1 MTFATDL
8 AAQQAT
14 VATFQAQAQGYLDT
28 LLAITDVSFSNGFNI
43 DGILP
48 DSYNYAS
55 VPEVSFP
62 LQGTGFTPA
71 ISIVSASPP
80 TPPTAEFSTITDVV
94 VPDLTAVAPTLDF
107 PLVPDN
113 TLPAAPGVSP
123 SFNSPAIPTAPLITL
138 PTVPTLDALLLPT
151 APSIDLPVF
160 AALAPDDDLVAPTTE
175 FQFAEAA
182 YESTLLDPLK
192 AKLLADLT
200 DGGYGIETA
209 DEIAL
214 FNRARDRE
222 VEAMMSR
229 ISDAGRAMAMRGFP
243 LPPGELS
250 VHVEQAYQEMQ
261 DKVSSAS
268 RDITLERS
276 KLYVENR
283 QFTIREVKDVE
294 QMLLNFHNAVQE
306 RALNVARLTVEF
318 SIAIFKALVERYNAR
333 LGAYRTEAEVFTSR
347 IRAELAKAEIYRTEV
362 EAVKVSSELQ
372 RTQVE
377 TYLAQLRGI
386 ETSVAIFRVQ
396 MDAAKVQAEI
406 ERIKLEAYR
415 SQVDAYTAQVQAK
428 VAEFGMYRSQ
438 IEGETSKVQAFEAQ
452 VRAFTGQVGAAE
464 IKSRIQLGKLQQETE
479 QARIQLLT
487 YQGQMDQYK
496 ADVERQVASG
506 RLQVDYYNSLVSASR
521 MLNDGQLGRAN
532 LQQEVIKST
541 TQQNIQISEMTIAD
555 ARAKLEASVAALKF
569 RTEGTHYASEKF
581 YAILTQ
587 LMGTINTLSVST
599 TSA

>member
-1 MTFATDL
+1 MTFATDQ
-8 AAQQAT
+8 AAQ
-14 VATFQAQAQGYLDT
+14 VALRNDVFAEAQGYLDQM
-28 LLAITDVSFSNGFNI
+28 LAITDVSFSNSFNI
-43 DGILP
+43 DSILP

-55 VPEVSFP
+55 VPQVGFR
-62 LQGTGFTPA
+62 LQGPGFAPS
-71 ISIVSASPP
+71 ISIVSAA
-80 TPPTAEFSTITDVV
+80 PPTAPTASFSTITDVV
-94 VPDLTAVAPTLDF
+94 VPDLTAVAPTLAF
-107 PLVPDN
+107 PTVPSN
-113 TLPAAPGVSP
+113 TLPTAPGASP
-123 SFNSPAIPTAPLITL
+123 SFTSPAIPTAPLITL
-138 PTVPTLDALLLPT
+138 PTVPTLAALSLPT

-192 AKLLADLT
+192 AILLDNLVN
-200 DGGYGIETA
+200 GGYGIETA
-209 DEIAL
+209 DEVAL

-222 VEAMMSR
+222 VEAMSAR
-229 ISDAGRAMAMRGFP
+229 IADAGRAMAARGFP

-250 VHVEQAYQEMQ
+250 VHIDRAYQEMQ
-261 DKVSSAS
+261 DKVSVVS

-276 KLYVENR
+276 KLFVENR
-283 QFTIREVKDVE
+283 QFTIREVRDVE

-318 SIAIFKALVERYNAR
+318 SVAIFKALVERYNAR
-333 LGAYRTEAEVFTSR
+333 LGAYRVEAEVFNDR
-347 IRAELAKAEIYRTEV
+347 IRAELAKAEIYRTQV

-386 ETSVAIFRVQ
+386 ETSVSVFRVQ

-406 ERIKLEAYR
+406 ERIRLEAYR

-464 IKSRIQLGKLQQETE
+464 IKSKIQLGRLQQETE

-487 YQGQMDQYK
+487 YQGQLDQYK

-506 RLQVDYYNSLVSASR
+506 QLQVQYYSAATAAAK
-521 MLNDGQLGRAN
+521 MLNDGALGQAG

-555 ARAKLEASVAALKF
+555 ARAKLEATVAALKF
-569 RTEGTHYASEKF
+569 RTEGTHFASQQF
-581 YAILTQ
+581 FAVLTQ
-587 LMGTINTLSVST
+587 LMSTVNTLAVST
-599 TSA
+599 TTA

>member
-8 AAQQAT
+8 AAQQAI
-14 VATFQAQAQGYLDT
+14 VANFQAQAQGYLDT
-28 LLAITDVSFSNGFNI
+28 LLEITDVSFSNGFNI
-43 DGILP
+43 DNILP

-55 VPEVSFP
+55 VPQVSFP

-94 VPDLTAVAPTLDF
+94 VPDLTAVPPTLDF

-192 AKLLADLT
+192 AILLDNLVN
-200 DGGYGIETA
+200 GGYGIETA
-209 DEIAL
+209 DEIAM

-222 VEAMMSR
+222 VEAMSAR
-229 ISDAGRAMAMRGFP
+229 IADAGRAMAARGFP

-250 VHVEQAYQEMQ
+250 IHIDRAYQEMQ
-261 DKVSSAS
+261 DKVSAAS

-276 KLYVENR
+276 KLFVENR
-283 QFTIREVKDVE
+283 QFTIREVRDVE
-294 QMLLNFHNAVQE
+294 QMLINFHNAVQE

-333 LGAYRTEAEVFTSR
+333 LGAYRVEAEVFNDR
-347 IRAELAKAEIYRTEV
+347 IRAELAKAEIYRTQV
-362 EAVKVSSELQ
+362 EAVNVESQLQ

-377 TYLAQLRGI
+377 TYLAQLKGI
-386 ETSVAIFRVQ
+386 EVSVDIFRVQ

-406 ERIKLEAYR
+406 ERIRLEAYR
-415 SQVDAYTAQVQAK
+415 SEVDAYTARVQAK

-438 IEGETSKVQAFEAQ
+438 IEGETAKVQAFEAQ
-452 VRAFTGQVGAAE
+452 VRAFVGEVSAAE
-464 IKSRIQLGKLQQETE
+464 VKSRIQLGRLQSETE

-487 YQGQMDQYK
+487 YQGQLEQYK

-506 RLQVDYYNSLVSASR
+506 QLQVQYYTSLVNEAK
-521 MLNDGQLGRAN
+521 MLNDGQLGRAG
-532 LQQEVIKST
+532 LQQEVLKST
-541 TQQNIQISEMTIAD
+541 VQQNIQISEMTIAD

-569 RTEGTHYASEKF
+569 KTEGTHYASEKF

>member
-8 AAQQAT
+8 AAQQQT
-14 VATFQAQAQGYLDT
+14 VANFQAQAQGYLDT
-28 LLAITDVSFSNGFNI
+28 LLAITDVGFSNSFNI
-43 DGILP
+43 DSILP
-48 DSYNYAS
+48 NSYNYAS

-62 LQGTGFTPA
+62 VVGAGFSP
-71 ISIVSASPP
+71 SIAVVSAAPP
-80 TPPTAEFSTITDVV
+80 TPPTASFSTITDVV
-94 VPDLTAVAPTLDF
+94 VPDLAAVAPTLDF
-107 PLVPDN
+107 PAVPSN
-113 TLPAAPGVSP
+113 TLPTAPGASP
-123 SFNSPAIPTAPLITL
+123 SFVSPAIPTAPTITL
-138 PTVPTLDALLLPT
+138 PAVPTLAALALPE
-151 APSIDLPVF
+151 APSIALPAF
-160 AALAPDDDLVAPTTE
+160 AAFAPDDDLVAPTTE

-209 DEIAL
+209 DEVAL

-222 VEAMMSR
+222 VDAMMSR
-229 ISDAGRAMAMRGFP
+229 ISDAGRAMASRGFP

-250 VHVEQAYQEMQ
+250 VHVDRAYQEMQ
-261 DKVSSAS
+261 DKVSTAS
-268 RDITLERS
+268 RDIMLERS

-283 QFTIREVKDVE
+283 QFTIREVKDLE

-306 RALNVARLTVEF
+306 RALNVSRLTVEF
-318 SIAIFKALVERYNAR
+318 SVAIFKSLVERYNAR
-333 LGAYRTEAEVFTSR
+333 LGAYRTEAEVFASR
-347 IRAELAKAEIYRTEV
+347 IRGELAKAEIYRTQV
-362 EAVKVSSELQ
+362 EAVNVSSQMQ

-377 TYLAQLRGI
+377 TYLAQLKGI
-386 ETSVAIFRVQ
+386 ETSVDIFRVQ
-396 MDAAKVQAEI
+396 MDAAKVQADI
-406 ERIKLEAYR
+406 ERVKLEAYR

-438 IEGETSKVQAFEAQ
+438 IEGETAKVQAFEAQ
-452 VRAFTGQVGAAE
+452 VRAFTGQVGAAK
-464 IKSRIQLGKLQQETE
+464 IKSDIQLGKLQSETE

-487 YQGQMDQYK
+487 YQGQLEQYK

-506 RLQVDYYNSLVSASR
+506 RLQVDYYNGLVNEAK
-521 MLNDGQLGRAN
+521 MLNDGQLGRAG

-555 ARAKLEASVAALKF
+555 ARAKLEATVAALKF

-599 TSA
+599 TTV

>member
-28 LLAITDVSFSNGFNI
+28 LLAITDVSFSDSYNI
-43 DGILP
+43 DSILP

-55 VPEVSFP
+55 VPQVSFP
-62 LQGTGFTPA
+62 LNSTGFTPTVTV
-71 ISIVSASPP
+71 VSAAPP
-80 TPPTAEFSTITDVV
+80 TPPTASFSTITDVV
-94 VPDLTAVAPTLDF
+94 VPDLTAVSPTLAF
-107 PLVPDN
+107 PTAPSN
-113 TLPAAPGVSP
+113 TLPTAPGASP
-123 SFNSPAIPTAPLITL
+123 SFTSPAIPTAPLVTL
-138 PTVPTLDALLLPT
+138 PTIPTLAALSLPT

-415 SQVDAYTAQVQAK
+415 SEVEAYTARVQAK
-428 VAEFGMYRSQ
+428 VAEFGMYRAQ

-452 VRAFTGQVGAAE
+452 VRAFTGQVSAAE
-464 IKSRIQLGKLQQETE
+464 IKSRIQLGKLQSETE

-487 YQGQMDQYK
+487 YQGQLEQYK

-506 RLQVDYYNSLVSASR
+506 KLQVDYYNAVIAETRLI
-521 MLNDGQLGRAN
+521 NDGRIAQAGM
-532 LQQEVIKST
+532 QQEAIKST

-555 ARAKLEASVAALKF
+555 ARAKLEATVAALKF
-569 RTEGTHYASEKF
+569 KTEGTHYASEKF

-599 TSA
+599 TTA

>member
-8 AAQQAT
+8 AAQQAI
-14 VATFQAQAQGYLDT
+14 VANFQAQAQGYLDT
-28 LLAITDVSFSNGFNI
+28 LLEITDVSFSNGFNI
-43 DGILP
+43 DNILP

-55 VPEVSFP
+55 VPQVSFP

-94 VPDLTAVAPTLDF
+94 VPDLTAVPPTLDF

-192 AKLLADLT
+192 AILLDNLVN
-200 DGGYGIETA
+200 GGYGIETA
-209 DEIAL
+209 DEIAM

-222 VEAMMSR
+222 VEAMSAR
-229 ISDAGRAMAMRGFP
+229 IADAGRAMAARGFP

-250 VHVEQAYQEMQ
+250 IHIDRAYQEMQ
-261 DKVSSAS
+261 DKVSAAS

-276 KLYVENR
+276 KLFVENR
-283 QFTIREVKDVE
+283 QFTIREVRDVE
-294 QMLLNFHNAVQE
+294 QMLINFHNAVQE

-333 LGAYRTEAEVFTSR
+333 LGAYRVEAEVFNDR
-347 IRAELAKAEIYRTEV
+347 IRAELAKAEIYRTQV
-362 EAVKVSSELQ
+362 EAVNVESQLQ

-377 TYLAQLRGI
+377 TYLAQLKGI
-386 ETSVAIFRVQ
+386 EVSVDIFRVQ

-406 ERIKLEAYR
+406 ERIRLEAYR
-415 SQVDAYTAQVQAK
+415 SEVDAYTARVQAK

-438 IEGETSKVQAFEAQ
+438 IEGETAKVQAFEAQ
-452 VRAFTGQVGAAE
+452 VRAFVGEVSAAE
-464 IKSRIQLGKLQQETE
+464 VKSRIQLGRLQSETE

-487 YQGQMDQYK
+487 YQGQLEQYK

-506 RLQVDYYNSLVSASR
+506 QLQVQYYTSLVNEAK
-521 MLNDGQLGRAN
+521 MLNDGQLGRAG
-532 LQQEVIKST
+532 LQQEVLKST
-541 TQQNIQISEMTIAD
+541 VQQNIQISEMTIAD
-555 ARAKLEASVAALKF
+555 ARDKLEASVAALKF
-569 RTEGTHYASEKF
+569 KTEGTHYASEKF